1 MLDYP
6 PPYCAPHADT
16 FLGIRILNGFC
27 QESKIFKVLNFCRV
41 LTQSFLLLLVS
52 WRSRSRRSA
61 WDSQHR
67 SDYGQ
72 CPLSEVC
79 LVKIRDSNSGW
90 DAKLSL
96 LRQVRVEH
104 PNNFI
109 KSFSSYCSTVGI
121 WLLVLQL
128 PETCSYQNFT
138 SSLTELLWPF
148 GYRTFSL
155 VTKWWPE

>member
-90 DAKLSL
+90 VAKLSL

-104 PNNFI
+104 PNNFLFARI
-109 KSFSSYCSTVGI
+109 FSRVSGVQWGLKFRT
-121 WLLVLQL
+121 
-128 PETCSYQNFT
+128 FK
-138 SSLTELLWPF
+138 
-148 GYRTFSL
+148 YRTHLKSERFNSL
-155 VTKWWPE
+155 VWNGSVFLS